1 MRIHRNFPTAFIC
14 ALLFVLAATHG
25 AGAQT
30 SVPENAPAKQ
40 EPGTTIVRRQIQLN
54 MPDGSVVSGEASGEA
69 ASVIALN
76 QSGNVDFIASELS
89 SDGKV
94 IKSAPFSAVA
104 ITEKTQPLGDGN
116 RITHKFIQTIYR
128 DSEGRTRNEL
138 SFSGVGTSAADK
150 IPIMVIINDPVAGVD
165 YLLNSTTR
173 TARKIEIPRFTV
185 VLDTPDAQLA
195 KFVRPVYPPA
205 AITAG
210 IQGKVKVVAE
220 VNEAGEVVS
229 ATAVDGHPLLRQAA
243 IDTAKQLRFKP
254 AEQNGVPAKVERN
267 IFFNFTARDKSMI
280 GQVPNRP
287 TDGRPAPLFSNAEQL
302 GTQIIEGVEAEGA
315 RSTITIPA
323 GQLGNELPIK
333 VVTERWYSPEL
344 KVVVLTKHD
353 DPRTGIDT
361 YRLTNIVRGEPA
373 RSLFEVPADYTV
385 KTTNDP
391 VVVRSMRL
399 RKKTDE

>member
-1 MRIHRNFPTAFIC
+1 MRIHKNFPTAFIC

-25 AGAQT
+25 ARAQT
-30 SVPENAPAKQ
+30 STPENALPKQ
-40 EPGTTIVRRQIQLN
+40 ETDTPIIRRHIELH
-54 MPDGSVVSGEASGEA
+54 MLDGNVVSGEASGDA

-76 QSGNVDFIASELS
+76 QGGGNVEFIASELTF
-89 SDGKV
+89 DGKAV
-94 IKSAPFSAVA
+94 KSAPFSAVA
-104 ITEKTQPLGDGN
+104 ITEKAQPLGDGN
-116 RITHKFIQTIYR
+116 RITHKFMQTIYR
-128 DSEGRTRNEL
+128 DGEGRTRNEL
-138 SFSGVGTSAADK
+138 SFSGNGALGADK
-150 IPIMVIINDPVAGVD
+150 FPLVVIIRDPVAGVE
-165 YLLNSTTR
+165 YLLNSTAR

-195 KFVRPVYPPA
+195 KFIKPVYPPA

-210 IQGKVKVVAE
+210 IEGKVKVIAD
-220 VNEAGEVVS
+220 VNEAGEIVS
-229 ATAVDGHPLLRQAA
+229 TTAVDGHPLLRQAA
-243 IDTAKQLRFKP
+243 VDTAKQLRFKP
-254 AEQNGVPAKVERN
+254 VEQNGAPVKVQRN
-267 IFFNFTARDKSMI
+267 IFFNFTSRDKI
-280 GQVPNRP
+280 NGEVPNRP

-373 RSLFEVPADYTV
+373 RSLFEVPADYTL
-385 KTTNDP
+385 KTNEP
-391 VVVRSMRL
+391 MSVRTL
-399 RKKTDE
+399 RIKKKTDE